1 MNVDSKKQI
10 QIINRLN
17 EFGSVPVSTSTL
29 KSVLSDYDHP
39 NNKISNLAVDGYL
52 IRLKKGLYAVSPEI
66 TGNPINKYVIS
77 NNIYG
82 SSYVSYQSALHY
94 YGLIPEAVITTT
106 AVTFKRSKSYIT
118 SIGTIKYYHV
128 PFEYYSVGFT
138 TVFEN
143 DNSYAIAL
151 KEKALCDLIVL
162 NRGSKLQSTKAM
174 TVFLEEDMRV
184 DMEQLEDFDM
194 NVIDACLDAGVKK
207 NEITLLKQIINE
219 YK

>member
-10 QIINRLN
+10 EIINKLKG
-17 EFGSVPVSTSTL
+17 FGSVPISTSTL
-29 KSVLSDYDHP
+29 KSVLSGYDHP

-52 IRLKKGLYAVSPEI
+52 IRLKKGLYVVSPEI
-66 TGNPINKYVIS
+66 TGSPISKYVIS

-82 SSYVSYQSALHY
+82 PSYVSYQSALYY

-106 AVTFKRSKSYIT
+106 AVTLKRSKSYIT

-128 PFEYYSVGFT
+128 PNEYYAVGFT
-138 TVFEN
+138 TVLKK

-151 KEKALCDLIVL
+151 KEKALCDLVFL
-162 NRGSKLQSTKAM
+162 NRGNKMQSSKAM
-174 TVFLEEDMRV
+174 AAFLEEDMRV

-194 NVIDACLDAGVKK
+194 NVIDACLNAGIKK
-207 NEITLLKQIINE
+207 NEIALLREIINE
-219 YK
+219 HK